1 MLRVAALLPFLLLSP
16 AAWPCTTFLLPGG
29 RHVLGKNYDYDVG
42 FGQVV
47 INRRGLEKSAVPIIP
62 GAQPVHWRSHYAS
75 ITFNQYGIEFPQGGM
90 NERGLAVEIMWLPES
105 RYPAPGSLPVVNELQ
120 WIQLLL
126 DTCSDVPE
134 AIVRAREITLVPVY
148 ARVHYLACDQTG
160 RCAAFEYLDGK
171 LVITPPERMVVN
183 VLTNSTHAA
192 SLAALRRHRGFGGRQ
207 PLPSDLSSLSRFVR
221 AASLAREPVGAH
233 PVARAFAILN
243 STAITSQNRWRIVYD
258 LDNLQ
263 VFFRTDR
270 SPRVKSLSLRTYAD
284 SCRKPALAADMNA
297 KVEGDIGNL
306 LRPVT
311 RQAEL
316 KLIEDSLVHL
326 AGKLPPGTGR
336 QLVEH
341 ALSFGCRVP

>member
-1 MLRVAALLPFLLLSP
+1 
-16 AAWPCTTFLLPGG
+16 
-29 RHVLGKNYDYDVG
+29 
-42 FGQVV
+42 
-47 INRRGLEKSAVPIIP
+47 
-62 GAQPVHWRSHYAS
+62 
-75 ITFNQYGIEFPQGGM
+75 
-90 NERGLAVEIMWLPES
+90 
-105 RYPAPGSLPVVNELQ
+105 
-120 WIQLLL
+120 
-126 DTCSDVPE
+126 
-134 AIVRAREITLVPVY
+134 
-148 ARVHYLACDQTG
+148 
-160 RCAAFEYLDGK
+160 
-171 LVITPPERMVVN
+171 
-183 VLTNSTHAA
+183 
-192 SLAALRRHRGFGGRQ
+192 
-207 PLPSDLSSLSRFVR
+207 
-221 AASLAREPVGAH
+221 
-233 PVARAFAILN
+233 VARAFAILN

-270 SPRVKSLSLRTYAD
+270 SPRVKSLSLRTYTD